1 MGQWTKGVSG
11 NSKGRPKGSK
21 SKALSLRQ
29 SLVDECG
36 DIIKVV
42 VEQAKAGDLQAAKI
56 ILDRIMPTVRA
67 IEPSIIIDIDLELPM
82 MQKARLALDA
92 GLCGAIPVAAAVS
105 LANALAALS
114 EKSELSDRLAAIE
127 KAIGIGGKSE

>member
-1 MGQWTKGVSG
+1 MGQWTKGTSG

-29 SLVDECG
+29 SLADECA
-36 DIIKVV
+36 DIIKTV

-67 IEPSIIIDIDLELPM
+67 IEPSITIDIDRELPL

-92 GLCGAIPVAAAVS
+92 GLSGQIPVSAAV
-105 LANALAALS
+105 AMAGALAMLS
-114 EKSELSDRLAAIE
+114 EKSEIAERLQKIEAALGLE
-127 KAIGIGGKSE
+127 VKQ

>member
-1 MGQWTKGVSG
+1 MGQWTKGTSG

-29 SLVDECG
+29 SLADECA
-36 DIIKVV
+36 DIIKTV

-67 IEPSIIIDIDLELPM
+67 IEPSITIDIDRELPL

-92 GLCGAIPVAAAVS
+92 GLSGQIPVSAAV
-105 LANALAALS
+105 AMAGALATLS
-114 EKSELSDRLAAIE
+114 EKSEIAERLQKIEAALGLE
-127 KAIGIGGKSE
+127 VKQ